1 MSPAGPARVGM
12 FSVQD
17 LRRPGLGP
25 LSFELSQGET
35 LAVQGPSGAGKTL
48 LLRALA
54 DLDPSQGQVS
64 LDQRA
69 REAMTGP
76 AWRRQVCYVAAE
88 PGWWGETVSE
98 HFADWQALADLLAR
112 LRLPAAMGANPISQL
127 STGERQRLALLRALE
142 LNPRVLLLDEPTGP
156 LDDEATEAVE
166 DIIEE
171 RLAQGA
177 SAVWVTHD
185 RAQAK
190 RIASRALTL
199 ALDGTA
205 EVRP

>member
-1 MSPAGPARVGM
+1 M

-25 LSFELSQGET
+25 LSFELPRGEA

-54 DLDPSQGQVS
+54 DLDPSHGQVS

>member
-1 MSPAGPARVGM
+1 ML
-12 FSVQD
+12 SVHE
-17 LRRPGLGP
+17 LSRPGLGP
-25 LSFELSQGET
+25 LSFELPRGEA

-64 LDQRA
+64 LDQRD

-98 HFADWQALADLLAR
+98 HFADWQALSALLAR
-112 LRLPAAMGANPISQL
+112 LRLPSAMGASPISQL

-166 DIIEE
+166 EIVRE
-171 RLAQGA
+171 RLGQGA
-177 SAVWVTHD
+177 CVVWVTHD
-185 RAQAK
+185 RAQAR

-205 EVRP
+205 EVAP

>member
-1 MSPAGPARVGM
+1 MS
-12 FSVQD
+12 FD
-17 LRRPGLGP
+17 LPR
-25 LSFELSQGET
+25 GEA

-54 DLDPSQGQVS
+54 DLDPCQGEVS
-64 LDQRA
+64 LDQRS

-88 PGWWGETVSE
+88 PGWWGETVAE
-98 HFADWQALADLLAR
+98 HFADWLALAALLAR
-112 LRLPAAMGANPISQL
+112 LRLPAAMADSPVAQL

-142 LNPRVLLLDEPTGP
+142 LTPRVLLLDEPTGP

-166 DIIEE
+166 EIVGE

-177 SAVWVTHD
+177 SVIWVTHD
-185 RAQAK
+185 RAQAR

-205 EVRP
+205 VVGP

>member
-1 MSPAGPARVGM
+1 M

-25 LSFELSQGET
+25 LSFELPRGEA

-54 DLDPSQGQVS
+54 DLDPSDGQVS
-64 LDQRA
+64 LDQRP
-69 REAMTGP
+69 RDAMTGP
-76 AWRRQVCYVAAE
+76 AWRRDVCYVAAE
-88 PGWWGETVSE
+88 PGWWGETVCE
-98 HFADWQALADLLAR
+98 HFADWPALADLLAR
-112 LRLPAAMGANPISQL
+112 LRLPAAMATGQIGQL

-166 DIIEE
+166 EIVRE
-171 RLAQGA
+171 RLIDGA
-177 SAVWVTHD
+177 SVVWVTHD
-185 RAQAK
+185 RIQAK

-199 ALDGTA
+199 TPDGTA
-205 EVRP
+205 QVTP